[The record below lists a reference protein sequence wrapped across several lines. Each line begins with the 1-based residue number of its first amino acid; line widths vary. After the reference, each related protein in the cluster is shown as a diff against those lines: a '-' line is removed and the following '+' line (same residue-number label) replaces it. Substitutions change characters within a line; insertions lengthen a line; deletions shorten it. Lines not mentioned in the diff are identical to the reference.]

1 MLSGRKGL
9 RRGQKYDRI
18 GRKGHRIGRKWRERP
33 HKCRRPSAKVL
44 TGRGAIHPPPMH
56 R

>member
-18 GRKGHRIGRKWRERP
+18 GRKGHRVGRKWRERP
-33 HKCRRPSAKVL
+33 RKWRRPSVKVL
-44 TGRGAIHPPPMH
+44 TGRGAIHRPPMH